1 MELAQP
7 ELPSCHGIVSDVA
20 QLPSLATAEDG
31 LRLAWE
37 QRAFGELRRGR
48 VPALPGP
55 LGLGHLLVVLLERAL
70 GHQLLHGRV
79 LLLAVPVVL
88 CLGRLMHLAI
98 GGAIGRAINGWLGR
112 RDLGAGG
119 LWDLRA
125 PGVSVTLLAV
135 SNQATFW
142 AITLLAVSN
151 SVTFLAVC
159 NSVSFLAVCNSVTL
173 CTVSLLG
180 QTDLRHHGRRQL
192 VGVETSRQRV
202 GRGIIVLLLF
212 PLTLLLIF
220 LDLLLRAYLPVGG
233 GGGLLLLDHG
243 GEPVDLGLVAQRHV
257 AQDLRLDVPR
267 HVVRPHRQLYLV
279 RRPRTAF
286 FI

>member
-7 ELPSCHGIVSDVA
+7 ELPSCYGIVSDVA

-37 QRAFGELRRGR
+37 HRAFGELRRGQ
-48 VPALPGP
+48 VLALPGP

-98 GGAIGRAINGWLGR
+98 GGAIGRAINGWLGG

-135 SNQATFW
+135 SNQVSFW
-142 AITLLAVSN
+142 
-151 SVTFLAVC
+151 AVC

-233 GGGLLLLDHG
+233 GGGGLLLLDHG

-279 RRPRTAF
+279 RRPRPAF

>member
-37 QRAFGELRRGR
+37 HRAFGELRRGR
-48 VPALPGP
+48 GLALPGP

-98 GGAIGRAINGWLGR
+98 GGAIGRAINGWLGG

-142 AITLLAVSN
+142 AITRLAVSN
-151 SVTFLAVC
+151 SVT
-159 NSVSFLAVCNSVTL
+159 FLAVCNSVTL

-202 GRGIIVLLLF
+202 GRRIIVLLLF

-233 GGGLLLLDHG
+233 GGGGLLLLDYG
-243 GEPVDLGLVAQRHV
+243 GEPVD
-257 AQDLRLDVPR
+257 
-267 HVVRPHRQLYLV
+267 
-279 RRPRTAF
+279 
-286 FI
+286 

>member
-1 MELAQP
+1 MAPGPPMELAQP

-37 QRAFGELRRGR
+37 HRAFGELRRGR
-48 VPALPGP
+48 VLALPGP

-88 CLGRLMHLAI
+88 CLGCLMHLAI
-98 GGAIGRAINGWLGR
+98 GGAIRRAINGWLGG

-135 SNQATFW
+135 SN
-142 AITLLAVSN
+142 
-151 SVTFLAVC
+151 SVTF
-159 NSVSFLAVCNSVTL
+159 

-212 PLTLLLIF
+212 PITLLLIF
-220 LDLLLRAYLPVGG
+220 LD
-233 GGGLLLLDHG
+233 
-243 GEPVDLGLVAQRHV
+243 
-257 AQDLRLDVPR
+257 
-267 HVVRPHRQLYLV
+267 
-279 RRPRTAF
+279 
-286 FI
+286 